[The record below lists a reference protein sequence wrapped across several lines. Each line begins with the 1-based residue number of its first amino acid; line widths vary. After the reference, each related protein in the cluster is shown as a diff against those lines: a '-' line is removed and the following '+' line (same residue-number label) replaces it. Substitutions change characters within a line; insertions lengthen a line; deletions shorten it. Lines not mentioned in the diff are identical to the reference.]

1 MFFAVGGKR
10 KRCRADKRKERTFRM
25 PKTMISYL
33 TPDLMIDGY
42 RDVTPDLLRSLGKN
56 IVVAD
61 IDNTLAPYEM
71 PDPDENIKAWLSDLE
86 KAGISVALV
95 SNNNAERVERFNR
108 DLGLVAFWDCH
119 KPSPEFIRKALERLG
134 GKPENAVFLGDQI
147 FTDVAAAR
155 RAGMTAFI
163 VPPIKDK
170 TTLFFRFKRFCERPI
185 IRRYRRIHGEK
196 N

>member
-1 MFFAVGGKR
+1 
-10 KRCRADKRKERTFRM
+10 
-25 PKTMISYL
+25 MIGYL
-33 TPDLMIDGY
+33 TPDLMLDGY
-42 RDVTPDLLRSLGKN
+42 RDVTPELLLSLGKTV
-56 IVVAD
+56 VVAD

-71 PDPDENIKAWLSDLE
+71 PDPDENIKTWLAGLAG
-86 KAGISVALV
+86 AGISVALV

-108 DLGLVAFWDCH
+108 DLGLVAYCDCR
-119 KPSPEFIRKALERLG
+119 KPSPKYIRKALDRLG

-170 TTLFFRFKRFCERPI
+170 TTLFFRFKRFCEKPI
-185 IRRYRRIHGEK
+185 IGRYRRIHGET
-196 N
+196 NS